1 MKKIVLFIVCIV
13 VIGVLAMPF
22 VVKKQVLKQID
33 SEKQVLL
40 KSGVELTVTKDEG
53 YFSSFREFELKI
65 INGEKFR
72 DFVIKRFAEK
82 NPNYKG
88 LVELIQKQSNKDI
101 RPALDGT
108 TFSGNIKNSNLYL
121 NAPLITVSLT
131 KFSDEIMSGINGNKD
146 ISKLFKSI
154 LDEKLFTF
162 FITLDSNQKIS
173 KIVMQ
178 DIDKDIKN
186 NGETVNVKLKNHK
199 LNIDIKESLKGVY
212 TLEEESLTA
221 NKFLLN
227 TKGIE
232 YKFDYLTQF
241 DNKGSFHLDSFKF
254 KEQNNVIKIGN
265 IDVSNSIKTS
275 NDTLSADVKYA
286 IKNIF
291 MKNNNQ
297 FELANVTIKVNIFDV
312 NKNGVVKGTEAYNE
326 LIFEPKQDSI
336 EKLTSALE
344 KVLNKGFKA
353 DIVASLSGM
362 KFQNMIFDNSD
373 FTLNLQVDKNSY
385 KIDSDAMINALLIN
399 GKFTFDEKN
408 IQDII
413 KLDRSLKR
421 FIELGKKNGSK
432 IVFDYEFKQG
442 ILLIN
447 GKKI

>member
-297 FELANVTIKVNIFDV
+297 FELANVTIKVNIFEV